1 MSLAEQV
8 NFQSDD
14 DEVHFAQDQHAK
26 LHFHSASSLKQQSA
40 DRYIAPLGHIIMIP
54 SQPVFT
60 LSPLCCALCKEAT
73 NTNFTDNQSITCF
86 TIC

>member
-1 MSLAEQV
+1 MSWAEQV

-26 LHFHSASSLKQQSA
+26 LHSYSASSLKKQSA
-40 DRYIAPLGHIIMIP
+40 DRYIASLGHIILI
-54 SQPVFT
+54 PVFS
-60 LSPLCCALCKEAT
+60 LSPLCCALREEVT
-73 NTNFTDNQSITCF
+73 HNNFTDNQSVTCF